1 MKKVTKVVIPA
12 AGFGTRFLPAPKS
25 LPKEMF
31 PIVDTPTL
39 QYVVEEAVQSGI
51 TDVLII
57 LGKNKKCVEDH
68 FDYAPELEQLLQKSN
83 KTASIKVV
91 QDIANMANFFFIR
104 QKEMKGSGHAI
115 ELAKS
120 FVGNEPFGVIYGD
133 DIVYNP
139 EAPALGQLI
148 HAYEETGKTIVGCQ
162 NVPREEAVKYGIVQP
177 GAVKGRYTELKG
189 FVEKP
194 PIDKLPSTLASMGRY
209 VLTPDIFDALEDTAP
224 SPSGEIYLTDA
235 ILKVAL
241 SNGAYAYDF
250 EGKRYDV
257 GDKVGYIQASIEYG
271 LRNKEI
277 NQRLKEYI
285 IDLAKNLD

>member
-1 MKKVTKVVIPA
+1 MQKVTKVVIPA
-12 AGFGTRFLPAPKS
+12 AGFGTRFLPATKS

-39 QYVVEEAVQSGI
+39 QYVVEEAVKSGI

-57 LGKNKKCVEDH
+57 LGKNKKCIEDH
-68 FDYAPELEQLLQKSN
+68 FDYAVELENLLAKAGKN
-83 KTASIKVV
+83 AEIKVV
-91 QDIANMANFFFIR
+91 REIADMANFHYIR

-115 ELAKS
+115 LLAKA

-133 DIVYNP
+133 DVVYNP
-139 EAPALGQLI
+139 NSPALSQLI
-148 HAYEETGKTIVGCQ
+148 KAYETTGKTIVGCQ

-177 GAVKGRYTELKG
+177 GAVKGRYTEIKG

-209 VLTPDIFDALEDTAP
+209 VLTPDIFDILENTPP

-235 ILKVAL
+235 ILTLANT
-241 SNGAYAYDF
+241 SGAYAYDF

-257 GDKVGYIQASIEYG
+257 GDKVGYIEASIEYG
-271 LRNKEI
+271 LRDDTI
-277 NQRLKEYI
+277 NAKLKEYLKKI
-285 IDLAKNLD
+285 VSTF

>member
-1 MKKVTKVVIPA
+1 MQKVTKVVIPA
-12 AGFGTRFLPAPKS
+12 AGFGTRFLPATKS

-39 QYVVEEAVQSGI
+39 QYVVEEAVKSGI

-57 LGKNKKCVEDH
+57 LGKNKKCIEDH
-68 FDYAPELEQLLQKSN
+68 FDYAVELENLLAKAGKN
-83 KTASIKVV
+83 AEIKVV
-91 QDIANMANFFFIR
+91 REIADMANFHYIR

-115 ELAKS
+115 LLAKA

-133 DIVYNP
+133 DVVYNP
-139 EAPALGQLI
+139 NSPALSQLI
-148 HAYEETGKTIVGCQ
+148 KAYETTGKTIVGCQ

-177 GAVKGRYTELKG
+177 GAVKGRYTEIKG

-209 VLTPDIFDALEDTAP
+209 VLTPDIFDILENTPP

-235 ILKVAL
+235 ILTLANT
-241 SNGAYAYDF
+241 SGAYAYDF

-257 GDKVGYIQASIEYG
+257 GDKVGYIEASIEYG
-271 LRNKEI
+271 LRDDTI
-277 NQRLKEYI
+277 NTKLKDYLKKI
-285 IDLAKNLD
+285 VSTF

>member
-1 MKKVTKVVIPA
+1 MQKVTKVVIPA
-12 AGFGTRFLPAPKS
+12 AGFGTRFLPATKS

-39 QYVVEEAVQSGI
+39 QYVVEEAVKSGI

-57 LGKNKKCVEDH
+57 LGKNKKCIEDH
-68 FDYAPELEQLLQKSN
+68 FDYAVELENLLAKAGKN
-83 KTASIKVV
+83 AEIKVV
-91 QDIANMANFFFIR
+91 REIADMANFHYIR

-115 ELAKS
+115 LLAKA

-133 DIVYNP
+133 DVVYNP
-139 EAPALGQLI
+139 NSPALSQLI
-148 HAYEETGKTIVGCQ
+148 KAYETTGKTIVGCQ
-162 NVPREEAVKYGIVQP
+162 NVPREEAIKYGLVQP
-177 GAVKGRYTELKG
+177 GAVKGRYTEIKG

-209 VLTPDIFDALEDTAP
+209 VLTPDIFDILENTPP

-235 ILKVAL
+235 ILTLANT
-241 SNGAYAYDF
+241 SGAYAYDF

-257 GDKVGYIQASIEYG
+257 GDKVGYIEASIEYG
-271 LRNKEI
+271 LRDDTI
-277 NQRLKEYI
+277 NTKLKDYLKKI
-285 IDLAKNLD
+285 VSTF

>member
-1 MKKVTKVVIPA
+1 MQKVTKVVIPA
-12 AGFGTRFLPAPKS
+12 AGFGTRFLPATKS

-39 QYVVEEAVQSGI
+39 QYVVEEAVKSGI

-57 LGKNKKCVEDH
+57 LGKNKKCIEDH
-68 FDYAPELEQLLQKSN
+68 FDYAVELENLLAKAGKN
-83 KTASIKVV
+83 AEIKVV
-91 QDIANMANFFFIR
+91 RDIADMANFHYIR

-115 ELAKS
+115 LLAKA

-133 DIVYNP
+133 DVVYNP
-139 EAPALGQLI
+139 SSPALSQLI
-148 HAYEETGKTIVGCQ
+148 KAYETTGKTIVGCQ
-162 NVPREEAVKYGIVQP
+162 NVPREEAIKYGVVQP
-177 GAVKGRYTELKG
+177 GLVKGRYTEIKG

-209 VLTPDIFDALEDTAP
+209 VLTPDIFDILETTPP

-235 ILKVAL
+235 ILTLANT
-241 SNGAYAYDF
+241 SGAYAYDF

-257 GDKVGYIQASIEYG
+257 GDKVGYIEASIEYG
-271 LRNKEI
+271 LRDDSI
-277 NQRLKEYI
+277 NDKLKDYLKKI
-285 IDLAKNLD
+285 VSTF

>member
-1 MKKVTKVVIPA
+1 MQKVTKVVIPA
-12 AGFGTRFLPAPKS
+12 AGFGTRFLPATKS

-39 QYVVEEAVQSGI
+39 QYVVEEAVKSGI

-57 LGKNKKCVEDH
+57 LGKNKKCIEDH
-68 FDYAPELEQLLQKSN
+68 FDYAVELENLLAKAGKN
-83 KTASIKVV
+83 AEIKVV
-91 QDIANMANFFFIR
+91 RDIADMANFHYIR

-115 ELAKS
+115 LLAKA

-133 DIVYNP
+133 DVVYNP
-139 EAPALGQLI
+139 SSPALSQLI
-148 HAYEETGKTIVGCQ
+148 KAYETTGKTIVGCQ
-162 NVPREEAVKYGIVQP
+162 NVPREEAIKYGVVQP
-177 GAVKGRYTELKG
+177 GLVKGRYTEIKG

-209 VLTPDIFDALEDTAP
+209 VLTPDIFDILETTPP

-235 ILKVAL
+235 ILTLANT
-241 SNGAYAYDF
+241 SGAYAYDF

-257 GDKVGYIQASIEYG
+257 GDKVGYIEASIEYG
-271 LRNKEI
+271 LRDDTI
-277 NQRLKEYI
+277 NDKLKDYLKKI
-285 IDLAKNLD
+285 VSTF

>member
-1 MKKVTKVVIPA
+1 MQKVTKVVIPA
-12 AGFGTRFLPAPKS
+12 AGFGTRFLPATKS

-39 QYVVEEAVQSGI
+39 QYVVEEAVKSGI

-57 LGKNKKCVEDH
+57 LGKNKKCIEDH
-68 FDYAPELEQLLQKSN
+68 FDYAVELENLLAKAGKN
-83 KTASIKVV
+83 AEIKVV
-91 QDIANMANFFFIR
+91 REIADMANFHYIR

-115 ELAKS
+115 LLAKA

-133 DIVYNP
+133 DVVYNP
-139 EAPALGQLI
+139 NSPALSQLI
-148 HAYEETGKTIVGCQ
+148 KAYETTGKTIVGCQ
-162 NVPREEAVKYGIVQP
+162 NVPREEAIKYGIVQP
-177 GAVKGRYTELKG
+177 GAVKGRYTEIKG

-209 VLTPDIFDALEDTAP
+209 VLTPDIFDILENTPP

-235 ILKVAL
+235 ILTLANT
-241 SNGAYAYDF
+241 SGAYAYDF

-257 GDKVGYIQASIEYG
+257 GDKVGYIEASIEYG
-271 LRNKEI
+271 LRDDTI
-277 NQRLKEYI
+277 NTKLKDYLKKI
-285 IDLAKNLD
+285 VSTF

>member
-1 MKKVTKVVIPA
+1 MQKVTKVVIPA
-12 AGFGTRFLPAPKS
+12 AGFGTRFLPATKS

-39 QYVVEEAVQSGI
+39 QYVVEEAVKSGI

-57 LGKNKKCVEDH
+57 LGKNKKCIEDH
-68 FDYAPELEQLLQKSN
+68 FDYAVELENLLAKAGKN
-83 KTASIKVV
+83 AEIKVV
-91 QDIANMANFFFIR
+91 RDIADMANFHYIR

-115 ELAKS
+115 LLAKA

-133 DIVYNP
+133 DVVYNP
-139 EAPALGQLI
+139 NSPALSQLI
-148 HAYEETGKTIVGCQ
+148 KAYETTGKTIVGCQ
-162 NVPREEAVKYGIVQP
+162 NVPREEATKYGVVQP
-177 GAVKGRYTELKG
+177 GLVKGRYTEIKG

-209 VLTPDIFDALEDTAP
+209 VLTPDIFDILETTPP

-235 ILKVAL
+235 ILTLANT
-241 SNGAYAYDF
+241 SGAYAYDF

-257 GDKVGYIQASIEYG
+257 GDKVGYIEASIEYG
-271 LRNKEI
+271 LRDDTI
-277 NQRLKEYI
+277 NAKLKDYLKKI
-285 IDLAKNLD
+285 VSTF

>member
-1 MKKVTKVVIPA
+1 MQKVTKVVIPA
-12 AGFGTRFLPAPKS
+12 AGFGTRFLPATKS

-39 QYVVEEAVQSGI
+39 QYVVEEAVKSGI

-57 LGKNKKCVEDH
+57 LGKNKKCIEDH
-68 FDYAPELEQLLQKSN
+68 FDYAVELENLLAKAGKN
-83 KTASIKVV
+83 AEIKVV
-91 QDIANMANFFFIR
+91 RDIADMANFHYIR

-115 ELAKS
+115 LLAKA

-133 DIVYNP
+133 DVVYNP
-139 EAPALGQLI
+139 SSPALSQLI
-148 HAYEETGKTIVGCQ
+148 KAYETTGKTIVGCQ
-162 NVPREEAVKYGIVQP
+162 NVPREEAIKYGVVQP
-177 GAVKGRYTELKG
+177 GLVKGRYTEIKG

-209 VLTPDIFDALEDTAP
+209 VLTPDIFDILETTPP

-235 ILKVAL
+235 ILTLANT
-241 SNGAYAYDF
+241 SGAYAYDF

-257 GDKVGYIQASIEYG
+257 GDKVGYIEASIEYG
-271 LRNKEI
+271 LRDDTI
-277 NQRLKEYI
+277 NAKLKDYLKKI
-285 IDLAKNLD
+285 VSTF

>member
-1 MKKVTKVVIPA
+1 MQKVTKVVIPA
-12 AGFGTRFLPAPKS
+12 AGFGTRFLPATKS

-39 QYVVEEAVQSGI
+39 QYVVEEAVKSGI

-57 LGKNKKCVEDH
+57 LGKNKKCIEDH
-68 FDYAPELEQLLQKSN
+68 FDYAVELENLLAKAGKN
-83 KTASIKVV
+83 AEIKVV
-91 QDIANMANFFFIR
+91 REIADMANFHYIR

-115 ELAKS
+115 LLAKA

-133 DIVYNP
+133 DVVYNP
-139 EAPALGQLI
+139 SSPALSQLI
-148 HAYEETGKTIVGCQ
+148 KAYETTGKTIVGCQ
-162 NVPREEAVKYGIVQP
+162 NVPREEAIKYGVVQP
-177 GAVKGRYTELKG
+177 GLVKGRYTEIKG

-209 VLTPDIFDALEDTAP
+209 VLTPDIFDILETTPP

-235 ILKVAL
+235 ILTLANT
-241 SNGAYAYDF
+241 SGAYAYDF

-257 GDKVGYIQASIEYG
+257 GDKVGYIEASIEYG
-271 LRNKEI
+271 LRDDSI
-277 NQRLKEYI
+277 NAKLKDYLKKI
-285 IDLAKNLD
+285 VSTF

>member
-1 MKKVTKVVIPA
+1 MQKVTKVVIPA
-12 AGFGTRFLPAPKS
+12 AGFGTRFLPATKS

-39 QYVVEEAVQSGI
+39 QYVVEEAVKSGI

-57 LGKNKKCVEDH
+57 LGKNKKCIEDH
-68 FDYAPELEQLLQKSN
+68 FDYAVELENLLAKAGKN
-83 KTASIKVV
+83 AEIKVV
-91 QDIANMANFFFIR
+91 REIADMANFHYIR

-115 ELAKS
+115 LLAKA

-133 DIVYNP
+133 DVVYNP
-139 EAPALGQLI
+139 SSPALSQLI
-148 HAYEETGKTIVGCQ
+148 KAYETTGKTIVGCQ
-162 NVPREEAVKYGIVQP
+162 NVPREEAIKYGVVQP
-177 GAVKGRYTELKG
+177 GLVKGRYTEIKG

-209 VLTPDIFDALEDTAP
+209 VLTPDIFDILETTPP

-235 ILKVAL
+235 ILTLANT
-241 SNGAYAYDF
+241 SGAYAYDF

-257 GDKVGYIQASIEYG
+257 GDKVGYIEASIEYG
-271 LRNKEI
+271 LRDDTI
-277 NQRLKEYI
+277 NAKLKDYLKKI
-285 IDLAKNLD
+285 VSTF

>member
-1 MKKVTKVVIPA
+1 MQKVTKVVIPA
-12 AGFGTRFLPAPKS
+12 AGFGTRFLPATKS

-39 QYVVEEAVQSGI
+39 QYVVEEAVDSGI
-51 TDVLII
+51 TDILII
-57 LGKNKKCVEDH
+57 LGKNKKCIEDH
-68 FDYAPELEQLLQKSN
+68 FDYAVELEELLK
-83 KTASIKVV
+83 KAGKGASVKVV
-91 QDIANMANFFFIR
+91 RDIADMANFYYVR

-115 ELAKS
+115 LQAEA
-120 FVGNEPFGVIYGD
+120 FVGNEPFGVIFGD
-133 DIVYNP
+133 DVVYNP
-139 EAPALGQLI
+139 SAPALSQLI
-148 HAYEETGKTIVGCQ
+148 KAYETTGKTIVGCQ

-177 GAVKGRYTELKG
+177 GLVKGRYAELKG

-209 VLTPDIFDALEDTAP
+209 VLTPDIFDAIRDTKP

-235 ILKVAL
+235 ILKVANA
-241 SNGAYAYDF
+241 NGAYSYDF

-271 LRNKEI
+271 LRDDSINEKLKNYIKE
-277 NQRLKEYI
+277 LSKT
-285 IDLAKNLD
+285 L

>member
-1 MKKVTKVVIPA
+1 MQKVTKVVIPA
-12 AGFGTRFLPAPKS
+12 AGFGTRFLPATKS

-39 QYVVEEAVQSGI
+39 QYVVEEAVKSGI

-57 LGKNKKCVEDH
+57 LGKNKKCIEDH
-68 FDYAPELEQLLQKSN
+68 FDYAVELENLLAKAGKN
-83 KTASIKVV
+83 AEIKVV
-91 QDIANMANFFFIR
+91 RDIADMANFHYIR

-115 ELAKS
+115 LLAKA

-133 DIVYNP
+133 DVVYNP
-139 EAPALGQLI
+139 TSPALSQLI
-148 HAYEETGKTIVGCQ
+148 KAYETTGKTIVGCQ
-162 NVPREEAVKYGIVQP
+162 NVPREEAIKYGVVQP
-177 GAVKGRYTELKG
+177 GLVKGRYTEIKG

-209 VLTPDIFDALEDTAP
+209 VLTPDIFDILETTPP

-235 ILKVAL
+235 ILTLANT
-241 SNGAYAYDF
+241 SGAYAYDF

-257 GDKVGYIQASIEYG
+257 GDKVGYIEASIEYG
-271 LRNKEI
+271 LRDDSI
-277 NQRLKEYI
+277 NDKLKDYLKKI
-285 IDLAKNLD
+285 VSTF

>member
-1 MKKVTKVVIPA
+1 MQKVTKVVIPA
-12 AGFGTRFLPAPKS
+12 AGFGTRFLPATKS

-39 QYVVEEAVQSGI
+39 QYVVEEAVKSGI

-57 LGKNKKCVEDH
+57 LGKNKKCIEDH
-68 FDYAPELEQLLQKSN
+68 FDYAVELENLLAKAGKN
-83 KTASIKVV
+83 AEIKVV
-91 QDIANMANFFFIR
+91 REIADMANFHYIR

-115 ELAKS
+115 LLAKA

-133 DIVYNP
+133 DVVYNP
-139 EAPALGQLI
+139 NSPALSQLI
-148 HAYEETGKTIVGCQ
+148 KAYETTGKTIVGCQ

-177 GAVKGRYTELKG
+177 GAIKGRYTEIKG

-209 VLTPDIFDALEDTAP
+209 VLTPDIFDILENTPP

-235 ILKVAL
+235 ILTLANT
-241 SNGAYAYDF
+241 SGAYAYDF

-257 GDKVGYIQASIEYG
+257 GDKVGYIEASIEYG
-271 LRNKEI
+271 LRDDTI
-277 NQRLKEYI
+277 NAKLKDYLKKI
-285 IDLAKNLD
+285 VSTF

>member
-1 MKKVTKVVIPA
+1 MQKVTKVVIPA
-12 AGFGTRFLPAPKS
+12 AGFGTRFLPATKS

-39 QYVVEEAVQSGI
+39 QYVVEEAVKSGI

-57 LGKNKKCVEDH
+57 LGKNKKCIEDH
-68 FDYAPELEQLLQKSN
+68 FDYAVELENLLAKAGKN
-83 KTASIKVV
+83 AEIKVV
-91 QDIANMANFFFIR
+91 RDIADMANFHYIR

-115 ELAKS
+115 LLAKA

-133 DIVYNP
+133 DVVYNP
-139 EAPALGQLI
+139 TSPALSQLI
-148 HAYEETGKTIVGCQ
+148 KAYETTGKTIVGCQ
-162 NVPREEAVKYGIVQP
+162 NVPREEAIKYGVVQP
-177 GAVKGRYTELKG
+177 GLVKGRYTEIKG

-209 VLTPDIFDALEDTAP
+209 VLTPDIFDILETTPP

-235 ILKVAL
+235 ILTLANT
-241 SNGAYAYDF
+241 SGAYAYDF

-257 GDKVGYIQASIEYG
+257 GDKVGYIEASIEYG
-271 LRNKEI
+271 LRDDTI
-277 NQRLKEYI
+277 NAKLKDYLKKI
-285 IDLAKNLD
+285 VSTF

>member
-1 MKKVTKVVIPA
+1 MQKVTKVVIPA
-12 AGFGTRFLPAPKS
+12 AGFGTRFLPATKS

-39 QYVVEEAVQSGI
+39 QYVVEEAVKSGI

-57 LGKNKKCVEDH
+57 LGKNKKCIEDH
-68 FDYAPELEQLLQKSN
+68 FDYAVELENLLAKAGKN
-83 KTASIKVV
+83 AEIKVV
-91 QDIANMANFFFIR
+91 REIADMANFHYIR

-115 ELAKS
+115 LLAKA

-133 DIVYNP
+133 DVVYNP
-139 EAPALGQLI
+139 NSPALSQLI
-148 HAYEETGKTIVGCQ
+148 KAYETTGKTIVGCQ

-177 GAVKGRYTELKG
+177 GAVKGRYTEIKG

-209 VLTPDIFDALEDTAP
+209 VLTPDIFDILENTPP

-235 ILKVAL
+235 ILTLANT
-241 SNGAYAYDF
+241 SGAYAYDF

-257 GDKVGYIQASIEYG
+257 GDKVGYIEASIEYG
-271 LRNKEI
+271 LRDDSI
-277 NQRLKEYI
+277 NAKLKDYLKKI
-285 IDLAKNLD
+285 VSTF

>member
-1 MKKVTKVVIPA
+1 MQKVTKVVIPA
-12 AGFGTRFLPAPKS
+12 AGFGTRFLPATKS

-39 QYVVEEAVQSGI
+39 QYVVEEAVKSGI

-57 LGKNKKCVEDH
+57 LGKNKKCIEDH
-68 FDYAPELEQLLQKSN
+68 FDYAVELENLLAKAGKN
-83 KTASIKVV
+83 AEIKVV
-91 QDIANMANFFFIR
+91 REIADMANFHYIR

-115 ELAKS
+115 LLAKA

-133 DIVYNP
+133 DVVYNP
-139 EAPALGQLI
+139 NSPALSQLI
-148 HAYEETGKTIVGCQ
+148 KAYETTGKTIVGCQ
-162 NVPREEAVKYGIVQP
+162 NVPREEAVKYGVVQP
-177 GAVKGRYTELKG
+177 GAVKGRYTEIKG

-209 VLTPDIFDALEDTAP
+209 VLTPDIFDILENTPP

-235 ILKVAL
+235 ILTLANT
-241 SNGAYAYDF
+241 SGAYAYDF

-257 GDKVGYIQASIEYG
+257 GDKVGYIEASIEYG
-271 LRNKEI
+271 LRDDTI
-277 NQRLKEYI
+277 NTKLKEYLKKI
-285 IDLAKNLD
+285 VSTF